1 MGLARAGGRQP
12 VPAARL
18 SPQYIVGFTDARVYR
33 EMGRV
38 AYGAGLFSP
47 SLDAG
52 EFGARFHG
60 HNERID
66 VESLALTTRLWH
78 DVATDLLA

>member
-1 MGLARAGGRQP
+1 MGA
-12 VPAARL
+12 
-18 SPQYIVGFTDARVYR
+18 I
-33 EMGRV
+33 

-52 EFGARFHG
+52 EYGARFHG

-66 VESLALTTRLWH
+66 VDSLALTTQMFH
-78 DVATDLLA
+78 HVVTDLLG